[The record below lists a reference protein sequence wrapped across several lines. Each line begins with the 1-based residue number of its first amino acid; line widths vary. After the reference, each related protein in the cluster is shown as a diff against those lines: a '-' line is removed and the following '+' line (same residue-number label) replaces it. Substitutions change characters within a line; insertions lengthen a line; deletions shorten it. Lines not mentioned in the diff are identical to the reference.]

1 MILFMILF
9 RKPPHENK
17 IINNGAGIKMKKI
30 KISGVFCAMFF
41 VLMACSEEKSDE
53 ERILEDIDSTSV
65 HLTVGLKVIV
75 SNPENDP
82 DIVAAQE
89 TIQKILKASPEQNG
103 TDGLSLSEMGQ
114 LAKIAYQ
121 AKSLGEKEVALG
133 KSSDFRFLTI
143 LGRLGENTS
152 KPAFNVEQDHAMTL
166 AGMYLLKIYPAIP
179 LPITK
184 KTLLYEAW
192 MSGNAE
198 VDNEFV
204 NGLLL
209 SAQIATFAKND
220 YCDFAW
226 KKTEAMRK
234 IKIKKINTEAIKEN
248 FQSSAA
254 LGRIAAH
261 APQLVGPLTAIILA
275 PTILEMTPG
284 TLKIIAHVEVA
295 GCFDRKGNVN
305 KALTQYEYAIE
316 TMGDMGVPE
325 NELAI
330 FKAFISYK
338 KKDFDEAR
346 KHLKNAAKSELLD
359 KRSKQD
365 LIELAENIESPDDS
379 MIDEYLSSTRL
390 TIAFGEIIHQRLID
404 EGVYDNIKDMAQ
416 LKRVEE
422 VLGALMAV
430 DADNVLDM
438 GKGLLDKI
446 N

>member
-1 MILFMILF
+1 
-9 RKPPHENK
+9 
-17 IINNGAGIKMKKI
+17 MKKI
-30 KISGVFCAMFF
+30 KVSGVLCAIFF

-65 HLTVGLKVIV
+65 HLTLGLKIIA
-75 SNPENDP
+75 SNPGNDP
-82 DIVAAQE
+82 DIIAAQE
-89 TIQKILKASPEQNG
+89 TIQKILKASPAENNS
-103 TDGLSLSEMGQ
+103 DGLSLSEIGQ

-121 AKSLGEKEVALG
+121 AKGLGEKEVALG
-133 KSSDFRFLTI
+133 KTSDFRFLTI
-143 LGRLGENTS
+143 LGRFGKNAS
-152 KPAFNVEQDHAMTL
+152 RPVFNVEQDHAMTL
-166 AGMYLLKIYPAIP
+166 AGMYLLKLYPAIP
-179 LPITK
+179 LPVTK

-192 MSGNAE
+192 MSGDTE

-204 NGLLL
+204 NELLL
-209 SAQIATFAKND
+209 SAQTATFAKND

-226 KKTEAMRK
+226 RKTEAMRQ

-248 FQSSAA
+248 FLSSGAI
-254 LGRIAAH
+254 GRIAAH
-261 APQLVGPLTAIILA
+261 APQLIAPLTAIILA

-316 TMGDMGVPE
+316 TMEDMGVPE

-338 KKDFDEAR
+338 KKDFDETR

-365 LIELAENIESPDDS
+365 LIKLADNIESPDDS
-379 MIDEYLSSTRL
+379 MVDEYLSSTRL
-390 TIAFGEIIHQRLID
+390 TITFGKIINQRLID

-416 LKRVEE
+416 LKRAGD
-422 VLGALMAV
+422 VLSALMAV
-430 DADNVLDM
+430 DAGNMLDM
-438 GKGLLDKI
+438 GKGLLDKM